1 MLFKRHMTL
10 TFIELKATGKAEFVP
25 PVGLFIVLPAIFV
38 MNYLSMRDVLA
49 LASVMEV
56 IADILVPLLSVWWVL
71 MVLREYIES
80 DGNEILYVYA
90 GKTQVGTVVTLLAL
104 YIVCA
109 AVLMFGCALIYPL
122 MALEF
127 FEVALNCILYVGV
140 SYFLVFLTRSV
151 AITFIP
157 PLLYTGMIFV
167 DVSLIGFGPEITWTW
182 ILTSCV
188 PRGLLGAVFFLLGWM
203 LNRKHLRYN

>member
-1 MLFKRHMTL
+1 MLLKKHLAL
-10 TFIELKATGKAEFVP
+10 TFIRLRTTGKAGFVP
-25 PVGLFIVLPAIFV
+25 LIVLFIVLPAILV
-38 MNYLSMRDVLA
+38 INYLSMRDVEA
-49 LASVMEV
+49 LSSVMEV
-56 IADILVPLLSVWWVL
+56 TQDILVPLLSLWWVL

-90 GKTQVGTVVTLLAL
+90 GKTQAGTVVILLVL
-104 YIVCA
+104 YLVCA

-122 MALEF
+122 MVLEF

-157 PLLYTGMIFV
+157 PLLYTGLIFV

-188 PRGLLGAVFFLLGWM
+188 PRGLLGVVFFLFGWV
-203 LNRKHLRYN
+203 LNRKYLRYN